1 MYSNTSS
8 PEWMRDVLQLET
20 LACLVTDFPF
30 AKLFYDPIR
39 DPSLQLSAGMESIST
54 LLSCFQSPCEHNPC
68 ENEGTCFAVNH
79 WRDFRC
85 ECLPSTRGRTCSEG
99 RHSVIYTKF
108 SFIVHARYKSLLIF
122 FYRTSQLKCLQL
134 A

>member
-1 MYSNTSS
+1 MYSNISS

-20 LACLVTDFPF
+20 LACWVTDFPF

-39 DPSLQLSAGMESIST
+39 DPSLQLSAGMEWISI
-54 LLSCFQSPCEHNPC
+54 LFSCFQSPCEHNPC

-99 RHSVIYTKF
+99 RHPVIYTKF
-108 SFIVHARYKSLLIF
+108 SFIVHPVLDIRVY
-122 FYRTSQLKCLQL
+122 
-134 A
+134 

>member
-39 DPSLQLSAGMESIST
+39 DPSLQLSAGMESISQY
-54 LLSCFQSPCEHNPC
+54 CFLVFSLH
-68 ENEGTCFAVNH
+68 VNTILV
-79 WRDFRC
+79 RM
-85 ECLPSTRGRTCSEG
+85 
-99 RHSVIYTKF
+99 K
-108 SFIVHARYKSLLIF
+108 VHA
-122 FYRTSQLKCLQL
+122 LQ
-134 A
+134 